1 VDVALAPVLDGTPLA
16 DPGPNIASALDYGAI
31 SSYRELAPGSYA
43 VSVRAAGTGPRTP
56 PALSIRVEIPSGG
69 ARTVALSG
77 SFADL
82 SLTVLT
88 DDLSAPAPGSAR
100 VRVLAAAAGAPT
112 VDAVRTGGPA
122 LARGLPFGSAGAPV
136 TVPAGPST
144 VRVDAGTGPS
154 ADLPLD
160 LSAGSVTSL
169 LVLDGPD
176 GGLTLRPVVDAA
188 GPAAVPVGPVA
199 AGAGGTANPGPALPA
214 VALAAGSSVVLACL
228 RGRRRAV
235 LSLVA
240 ALGAVTVP
248 AGATTPPAA
257 TPPPPAVAVAEAPS
271 GAAPA
276 VATPTRLQVPSAGID
291 APLTGIGLDDDGLL
305 TPPGDLATAGWYRQG
320 PAPGRP
326 GPAVIAGHVDGAD
339 RPAVFFRLREVA
351 AGDAVLITRADASVV
366 RFTVTRVARYAKSAF
381 PTAEV
386 YGPTPGAEL
395 RLITC
400 GGQFDRARGSYRDN
414 VVIYASA
421 AP

>member
-1 VDVALAPVLDGTPLA
+1 MDVALAPVHDGTPLA
-16 DPGPNIASALDYGAI
+16 DPGPDIASGLHYGAI
-31 SSYRELAPGSYA
+31 GSYRKLTPGSYA
-43 VSVRAAGTGPRTP
+43 VSVRAAGTGARTP
-56 PALSIRVEIPSGG
+56 PALSIRVEIPPGG
-69 ARTVALSG
+69 ARTVALRG

-88 DDLSAPAPGSAR
+88 DDLTAPAPGSAR

-122 LARGLPFGSAGAPV
+122 LARDLPFGSAAAPIA
-136 TVPAGPST
+136 VPAGPAT
-144 VRVDAGTGPS
+144 VQVSAGAGPT
-154 ADLPLD
+154 ADVPLD
-160 LSAGSVTSL
+160 LSAGSITSL

-176 GGLTLRPVVDAA
+176 GGLTLRPVVDAT

-199 AGAGGTANPGPALPA
+199 AGAGGTANPGTALPA
-214 VALAAGSSVVLACL
+214 VALAAGSLALLASL

-248 AGATTPPAA
+248 AGATSPPAV
-257 TPPPPAVAVAEAPS
+257 TPTPAAVAVAS
-271 GAAPA
+271 RAAPA
-276 VATPTRLQVPSAGID
+276 VAAPTRLRVPSVGID

-326 GPAVIAGHVDGAD
+326 GPAVVAGHVDGAD
-339 RPAVFFRLREVA
+339 RPAVFFRLREVTP
-351 AGDAVLITRADASVV
+351 GDTVLISRADASVV
-366 RFTVTRVARYAKSAF
+366 RFTVTRVARYAKAAF
-381 PTAEV
+381 PTADV
-386 YGPTPGAEL
+386 YGPTQDADL

-400 GGQFDRARGSYRDN
+400 GGQFDRAKGSYRDN
-414 VVIYASA
+414 VVVYASV